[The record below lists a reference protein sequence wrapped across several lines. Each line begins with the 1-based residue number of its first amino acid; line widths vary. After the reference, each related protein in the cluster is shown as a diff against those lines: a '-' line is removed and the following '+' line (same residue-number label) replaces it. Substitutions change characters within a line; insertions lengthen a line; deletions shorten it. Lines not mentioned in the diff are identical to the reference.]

1 MKKEGPPATASAGGP
16 SHSEECVPESEAP
29 LDERAWLA
37 RMGLEVLAEQERSV
51 LCGRLCGNASAR
63 ARLSCAREKPHRNVG
78 EKNQDARLER
88 IPRAF
93 PIHVAHMGGVKR
105 G

>member
-63 ARLSCAREKPHRNVG
+63 AR
-78 EKNQDARLER
+78 QDRLELCER
-88 IPRAF
+88 EAPSECGREESGR
-93 PIHVAHMGGVKR
+93 PP
-105 G
+105 